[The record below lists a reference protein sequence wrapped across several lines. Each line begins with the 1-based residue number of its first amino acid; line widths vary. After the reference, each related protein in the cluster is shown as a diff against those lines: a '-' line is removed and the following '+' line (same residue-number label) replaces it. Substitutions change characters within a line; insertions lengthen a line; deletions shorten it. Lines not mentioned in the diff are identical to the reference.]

1 MLDIGPLFL
10 KLRWPE
16 STELDSKDS
25 FQGILDMVWKIFFL
39 GGLMV
44 LTLAG
49 LTGASEALPKTP
61 FVDLDGDGF
70 SDNFADNND
79 NAIPDRFESKAA
91 EKLAEMGSLLG
102 NVFNTEISL
111 DDLRTTSQK
120 FKMREFRTRSLA
132 QRCNGLGA
140 ENDFGPGN
148 GIGLGAVS
156 GSGGGCAGGVCG
168 P

>member
-1 MLDIGPLFL
+1 MIWKGLLF
-10 KLRWPE
+10 
-16 STELDSKDS
+16 
-25 FQGILDMVWKIFFL
+25 
-39 GGLMV
+39 GGLV
-44 LTLAG
+44 ALALNG
-49 LTGASEALPKTP
+49 LSGASEALPNTP
-61 FVDLDGDGF
+61 YIDLDGDGF
-70 SDNFADNND
+70 NDNFADNDD
-79 NAIPDRFESKAA
+79 NSIPDRYESKAS

-102 NVFNTEISL
+102 NVFNAEISL
-111 DDLRTTSQK
+111 DNLRTTSQK
-120 FKMREFRTRSLA
+120 FNMREFRTRSLV